1 MNVFNSGAYSKGN
14 SFLVHPIPR
23 YCIKSIMLVSLFQ
36 LCFFLFIFNR
46 ESPGTQQNV
55 IISLIL
61 VVMDPN
67 LIFHLDLLMI
77 IFWKPNRKKKPS
89 NMGRK

>member
-46 ESPGTQQNV
+46 ESLGTQQNV
-55 IISLIL
+55 II
-61 VVMDPN
+61 
-67 LIFHLDLLMI
+67 
-77 IFWKPNRKKKPS
+77 
-89 NMGRK
+89 